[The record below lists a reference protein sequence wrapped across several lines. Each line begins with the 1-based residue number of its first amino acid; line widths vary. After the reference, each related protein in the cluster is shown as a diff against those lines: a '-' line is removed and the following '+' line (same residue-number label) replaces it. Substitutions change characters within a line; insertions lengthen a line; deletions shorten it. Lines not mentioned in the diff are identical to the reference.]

1 MYDYLIVGAGYSGS
15 VFAERIASQLNKK
28 VLIVDKRNHIA
39 GNAYDFYNE
48 DGILIHKYGPH
59 CFIQIIKKYLIIYL
73 NSQIGIFIY
82 IKSNHVLTETYI
94 LSLLTGIH

>member
-59 CFIQIIKKYLIIYL
+59 LFHTNNKKVFDYL
-73 NSQIGIFIY
+73 SQFTDWY
-82 IKSNHVLTETYI
+82 FYDT
-94 LSLLTGIH
+94 